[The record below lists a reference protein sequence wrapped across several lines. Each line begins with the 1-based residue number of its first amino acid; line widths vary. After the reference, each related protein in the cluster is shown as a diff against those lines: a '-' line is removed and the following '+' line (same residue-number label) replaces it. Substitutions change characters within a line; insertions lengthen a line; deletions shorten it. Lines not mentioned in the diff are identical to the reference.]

1 MRKIISVL
9 AVCLMLASMFTLTA
23 GAEITAIAGQVKR
36 EDIPF
41 KESYPD
47 QEAAAGVSTTTGLA
61 YEGPYLPIML
71 VMDNAPDAHPHWG
84 ISDADVIYQVPN
96 AGAGAT
102 KLLALFS
109 DKAPQEAGGIR
120 SARVPFI
127 DIAASWGAA
136 LVHAGSPG
144 KTGNPLS
151 DVPARIAQLGGRST
165 GLFYD
170 ALGNND
176 YSQRVNWQRSP
187 HNLSIYV
194 AKIREKMI
202 AQGKTSQP
210 RGFKFTD
217 EAPQGIP
224 ALNIEVNHRG
234 NKEET
239 RANPASWSTFRYD
252 AGEGG
257 YLRSNSSGPYIDL
270 LKPYLNIPFANVVV
284 QRTPIT
290 GVNGGYAAL
299 EGLVGRGAAD
309 LFIGGVYIEGGWQR
323 DSQGSRT
330 VYVGPD
336 GEEIALLRGKT
347 FIIITNDVTEV
358 GYGQQY

>member
-1 MRKIISVL
+1 MRKKISVL
-9 AVCLMLASMFTLTA
+9 AACLMLISMFTLTA
-23 GAEITAIAGQVKR
+23 GAEMTAIAGQLER
-36 EDIPF
+36 GSIPF
-41 KESYPD
+41 KQSYPD
-47 QEAAAGVSTTTGLA
+47 NEPAAGVSTTTGLA

-84 ISDADVIYQVPN
+84 VVDADVIYQVPN

-102 KLLALFS
+102 KLLALFA

-120 SARVPFI
+120 SARVPYI

-151 DVPARIAQLGGRST
+151 DVPARVAQLGGRST
-165 GLFYD
+165 GLYYD
-170 ALGNND
+170 ALGNNN

-194 AKIREKMI
+194 AKIRDMMI
-202 AQGKTSQP
+202 SQGKAFQP

-224 ALNIEVNHRG
+224 AVHIELNHRG
-234 NKEET
+234 NKEDALT
-239 RANPASWSTFRYD
+239 NPASWSAFRYD
-252 AGEGG
+252 ADEGG
-257 YLRSNSSGPYIDL
+257 YLRSNSSGPYMDL
-270 LKPYLNIPFANVVV
+270 LKPYLNISFANVIV
-284 QRTPIT
+284 QRTSIT
-290 GVNGGYAAL
+290 GVAGGYVAL
-299 EGLVGRGAAD
+299 EKLVGRGAAD

-323 DSQGSRT
+323 DSHDSRT
-330 VYVGPD
+330 VYIGPD
-336 GEEIALLRGKT
+336 GEEISLLRGKT

-358 GYGQQY
+358 TFGQ

>member
-9 AVCLMLASMFTLTA
+9 TACLMLISMVILTA
-23 GAEITAIAGQVKR
+23 GAEMTMIAGQLTR
-36 EDIPF
+36 ESIPF
-41 KESYPD
+41 KGSYTD
-47 QEAAAGVSTTTGLA
+47 NEVKAGVSTTTGLP
-61 YEGPYLPIML
+61 YDGPYLPIML

-109 DKAPQEAGGIR
+109 DKVPQEAGGIR

-151 DVPARIAQLGGRST
+151 DVPARIAQLGGKST

-194 AKIREKMI
+194 AKIRDTLI
-202 AQGKTSQP
+202 SQGKTFQP

-252 AGEGG
+252 ANEGG
-257 YLRSNSSGPYIDL
+257 YLRTNSSGPYMDL
-270 LKPYLNIPFANVVV
+270 LKPYLNIPFANVIV

-290 GVNGGYAAL
+290 GMSGGYVAL
-299 EGLVGRGAAD
+299 EKLVGWGAAD

-323 DSQGSRT
+323 GSHDSRT

-336 GEEIALLRGKT
+336 GEEIGLLRGRT

-358 GYGQQY
+358 SYGQ